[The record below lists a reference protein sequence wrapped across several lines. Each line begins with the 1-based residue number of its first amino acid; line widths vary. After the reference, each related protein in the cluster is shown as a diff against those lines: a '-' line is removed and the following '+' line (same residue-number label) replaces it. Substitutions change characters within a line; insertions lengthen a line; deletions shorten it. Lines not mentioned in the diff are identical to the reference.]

1 MAHARLS
8 PSSNISYPTTT
19 SDADPRRRQQDE
31 DDDDNDEDDD
41 NDQQHDVP
49 GQRISS
55 PDYVDVEIPQSIGVG
70 VAAPGQQS
78 PVSTSS
84 EGYPSW
90 LPKRPPPPAPGSTL
104 HSLSTA
110 MMFDSGGPAEYHP
123 GAGTGAGAAAA
134 GAAGAGGPAGASSD
148 DRQPPQTPMVPFSG
162 GRKPTPRS
170 VRIVSMQDSNA
181 ASATTPTGAGSGG
194 RTGAGGRREPGT
206 DRTTTTRVSSS
217 AGALPPP
224 RPSSSSFPFSSSFF
238 SRSRVLWSRAAKV
251 SAIGA
256 LSPTLFSS
264 SQTPDARLRAAIAA
278 PPKFRSPGLH
288 LELLRDPS
296 WRTRLHFYLF
306 PVLVLAHVPLQTF
319 LDFNTIYILIE

>member
-1 MAHARLS
+1 MARLS
-8 PSSNISYPTTT
+8 PSSNNSYPT
-19 SDADPRRRQQDE
+19 ADPRRQQ
-31 DDDDNDEDDD
+31 DDNDNNNNDDD
-41 NDQQHDVP
+41 QHD

-55 PDYVDVEIPQSIGVG
+55 PDYVEVEVPQ
-70 VAAPGQQS
+70 AADIAPSQQS
-78 PVSTSS
+78 PVSSSSS

-110 MMFDSGGPAEYHP
+110 MIFDGG
-123 GAGTGAGAAAA
+123 GAGPVDYAGT
-134 GAAGAGGPAGASSD
+134 ASASE
-148 DRQPPQTPMVPFSG
+148 DRQQQTPVPFSG

-181 ASATTPTGAGSGG
+181 AAATATTGPGGAGGAGG
-194 RTGAGGRREPGT
+194 AGAGGRREPGT

-217 AGALPPP
+217 AGATPPP
-224 RPSSSSFPFSSSFF
+224 PPTSSFPFFFPSSSFF
-238 SRSRVLWSRAAKV
+238 RSRVWSRNAKA

-296 WRTRLHFYLF
+296 WKTRIHFYLF
-306 PVLVLAHVPLQTF
+306 PILVLAHIPLQTF
-319 LDFNTIYILIE
+319 LDFNASYILVQ

>member
-1 MAHARLS
+1 
-8 PSSNISYPTTT
+8 
-19 SDADPRRRQQDE
+19 
-31 DDDDNDEDDD
+31 
-41 NDQQHDVP
+41 
-49 GQRISS
+49 
-55 PDYVDVEIPQSIGVG
+55 
-70 VAAPGQQS
+70 
-78 PVSTSS
+78 VSTSS

-110 MMFDSGGPAEYHP
+110 MMFDSGG
-123 GAGTGAGAAAA
+123 GGGSG
-134 GAAGAGGPAGASSD
+134 GAGAGGPAEHHPGGAAAASASE
-148 DRQPPQTPMVPFSG
+148 DRQQHRHQTPVPFSG

-181 ASATTPTGAGSGG
+181 ATSATGGAGAGS
-194 RTGAGGRREPGT
+194 RREPGT

-217 AGALPPP
+217 AGATPPP
-224 RPSSSSFPFSSSFF
+224 RPPFFC
-238 SRSRVLWSRAAKV
+238 SRVWSRAAKA
-251 SAIGA
+251 SAIGG

-264 SQTPDARLRAAIAA
+264 SQTPDARLRAAIAT

-296 WRTRLHFYLF
+296 WKTRFHFYIF

-319 LDFNTIYILIE
+319 LDFNAIYILIE